1 MGTTRTATTAIC
13 AGSGNCKTNAAPDTA
28 RIPKGR
34 EMYNFDKE
42 FEEDRELLKENPYA
56 EYPDFPKEC
65 LMTDMSQMEPA
76 YC

>member
-1 MGTTRTATTAIC
+1 
-13 AGSGNCKTNAAPDTA
+13 
-28 RIPKGR
+28 
-34 EMYNFDKE
+34 MYNFDKE